1 MELANVTFSTAEGAA
16 SALPF
21 SESVR
26 VGQVLYLSG
35 QVGMDST
42 QKLVVGG
49 IAAET
54 RQTLENI
61 RRVLERH
68 GLSLDHARQHA
79 FDLLGRAAGM
89 RQRNRADEARQA
101 RVEGHALQLL
111 QQQRVT
117 IGVARTGAGVPVRHD
132 AWLAAQRHDLQ
143 S

>member
-21 SESVR
+21 SEAVR

-35 QVGMDST
+35 QVGIDST

-68 GLSLDHARQHA
+68 GLSLDHVVKCTVMLADMSEWQAMNAVYRTYFTAHLPARSA
-79 FDLLGRAAGM
+79 FGTTGLALG
-89 RQRNRADEARQA
+89 A
-101 RVEGHALQLL
+101 RVEIECMA
-111 QQQRVT
+111 VF
-117 IGVARTGAGVPVRHD
+117 P
-132 AWLAAQRHDLQ
+132 
-143 S
+143 